1 MPNRRIQS
9 GGFTLVELLV
19 VIGVVG
25 LLIAI
30 LLPILSGVRRDA
42 KRIACRAQLHD
53 IGKLFN
59 MYLNDSR
66 GKLPL
71 VNPIPSFNPRLKGLP
86 APELLAPYAREVTA
100 GWRCGEDQ
108 IRRQIEGTPEG
119 FETYFERE
127 GMSYFYNSQLNL
139 YAFAPIND
147 HPLYRAGKQ
156 NQLRIFNDFEPFHGR
171 AGTGGSCNYLFAD
184 WHVGDLAYE

>member
-1 MPNRRIQS
+1 MSMLRKKDRA
-9 GGFTLVELLV
+9 FTLVELLV
-19 VIGVVG
+19 VIGVLA

-30 LLPILSGVRRDA
+30 LLPVLSGVRRDA

-71 VNPIPSFNPRLKGLP
+71 VNSIPSFVPQLKGL
-86 APELLAPYAREVTA
+86 AVPELLAPYARDATR

-108 IRRQIEGTPEG
+108 IRRRIKGTPDG
-119 FETYFERE
+119 FDTYFHRE
-127 GMSYFYNSQLNL
+127 GISYFYNSQLNL

-156 NQLRIFNDFEPFHGR
+156 NQLRVFNDFEPFHGR
-171 AGTGGSCNYLFAD
+171 AGAGGSCNYLFAD